1 MNTDE
6 SPRDADQEN
15 TDDTVLPRTEA
26 VSAALPA
33 THRFD
38 AAPSFFDKP
47 IGSSGAG
54 DAHGTDDA
62 GEPPHG
68 APFVPATDPAPDAA
82 PYAAPAVAP
91 VTVPATSPEAVP
103 EERHGGPRV
112 STIVWGLLIMALAG
126 LLIVSRLG
134 IVALDGTYVLIGLM
148 IGTGAAL
155 VLGGLVSAAARKTPA
170 GRGTDH
176 RRSPGNGSGVA

>member
-1 MNTDE
+1 MNTNE

-15 TDDTVLPRTEA
+15 TDDTALPRTEA
-26 VSAALPA
+26 FSTALPA

-38 AAPSFFDKP
+38 AAPPFADQAA
-47 IGSSGAG
+47 GSPGAG
-54 DAHGTDDA
+54 DTRAADDA
-62 GEPPHG
+62 GEPPHN
-68 APFVPATDPAPDAA
+68 APFVPATDPEPAAA
-82 PYAAPAVAP
+82 PF
-91 VTVPATSPEAVP
+91 TVP
-103 EERHGGPRV
+103 EERRGGPRV

-126 LLIVSRLG
+126 FLIVSRLG

-176 RRSPGNGSGVA
+176 HRTPDNGSGVA

>member
-1 MNTDE
+1 MNTYE

-15 TDDTVLPRTEA
+15 TDDTAVPRTETF
-26 VSAALPA
+26 STALPA

-38 AAPSFFDKP
+38 AAPSFADEALGAP
-47 IGSSGAG
+47 GAG
-54 DAHGTDDA
+54 KAPSVDDA
-62 GEPPHG
+62 GEPPHS
-68 APFVPATDPAPDAA
+68 APFAAATAPAPDAA
-82 PYAAPAVAP
+82 PYVAPAAAPLTAPAAPAAVA
-91 VTVPATSPEAVP
+91 P
-103 EERHGGPRV
+103 EERRGGPRV

-155 VLGGLVSAAARKTPA
+155 VLGGLVAAAARKNPA

-176 RRSPGNGSGVA
+176 RRTPGNGSGIA

>member
-6 SPRDADQEN
+6 SPRDAEQEN
-15 TDDTVLPRTEA
+15 TDDTALPRTEA
-26 VSAALPA
+26 VSTALPA

-38 AAPSFFDKP
+38 AGPPFSDKP
-47 IGSSGAG
+47 VGSSGAG
-54 DAHGTDDA
+54 DAHGADDA

-68 APFVPATDPAPDAA
+68 APFASATDPAPDAA
-82 PYAAPAVAP
+82 PYAAPAAAP
-91 VTVPATSPEAVP
+91 AAVP
-103 EERHGGPRV
+103 ESAPEERRGGPRV

-176 RRSPGNGSGVA
+176 RRTPGSGSGVA